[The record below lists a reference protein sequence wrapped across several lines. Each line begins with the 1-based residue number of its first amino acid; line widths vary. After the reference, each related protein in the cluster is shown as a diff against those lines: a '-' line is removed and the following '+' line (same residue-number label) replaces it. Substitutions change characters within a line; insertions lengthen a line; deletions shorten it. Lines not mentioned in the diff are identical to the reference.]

1 MPARK
6 MARAPRRRRKM
17 RGRGIMSFLG
27 KANDFLRNSKLV
39 STVGNA
45 LGSAG
50 IPFASQIGNI
60 AGSLGYGR
68 KSAMRRRGG
77 ALRLAG
83 GMRRCR

>member
-1 MPARK
+1 MD
-6 MARAPRRRRKM
+6 
-17 RGRGIMSFLG
+17 FLG
-27 KANDFLRNSKLV
+27 KANSFLRNSKLV

-50 IPFASQIGNI
+50 VPFASQIGNI

-68 KSAMRRRGG
+68 KSMRRRGG

-83 GMRRCR
+83 GRRCR